1 MADYSELMGRF
12 RDAYVAAD
20 AAALTEVL
28 APGFEWHLNW
38 FPADQPSPTGNVL
51 HGVDEMVDELRP
63 RRRRQT
69 WTNVRYRDLN
79 ERFAV
84 GLVVQTFTISG
95 INERGMPFEV
105 AAVDLYPIVDDR
117 IAKKD
122 TYWKHQALVR

>member
-12 RDAYVAAD
+12 RVAYAAAD
-20 AAALTEVL
+20 PAALAEVL

-38 FPADQPSPTGNVL
+38 FAPDQPIPTGKVL
-51 HGVDEMVDELRP
+51 LGVDEMVAEV
-63 RRRRQT
+63 RRRKQT
-69 WTNVRYRDLN
+69 WTNVRYRDLH
-79 ERFAV
+79 ERFAD

-95 INERGMPFEV
+95 IDEHDTPFEV
-105 AAVDLYPIVDDR
+105 AAVDLYPVVDGR